1 MTADLRQT
9 QRRLKDVESASHEPV
24 AIVGMACR
32 FPGGVRSPEE
42 LWELVVEGRDAVSE
56 VPTDRNW
63 DLDHFYDPDP
73 EHPGTSY
80 AREGGFLDD
89 PAGFDAA
96 FFGISPREALGMAP
110 QQRLAL
116 EASWE
121 AIEHAGINP
130 ESLRGSQ
137 TGTFIGCDH
146 LDYVSDES
154 QVPEGSAGY
163 FTIGNSASVV
173 SGRVAY
179 TLGLEGAAVT
189 VDTACSSSL
198 VAMHL
203 ACQAIRQG
211 ECDMALAGGAAVMS
225 STAPFIGFS
234 ELRGLAPDGRSKPF
248 SQSADGISMA
258 EGVGVLLL
266 ERLSDAR
273 RNGHQVLAV
282 IRGTAV
288 NQDGASNGLTAPNG
302 PAQQRVIRQALAN
315 ARLTAA
321 DVDAVEAH
329 GTGTALGDPIEAQ
342 ALLATYGQDRPEDR
356 PLWLGSIKSNIG
368 HSQMAA
374 GAAGVIKMVLAMR
387 HQTLPASLH
396 IDEPTQHVDWSSGAI
411 QLLTEAVAWPEADH
425 PRRAGV
431 SSFGISGTNAHVV
444 LEQAPLAAE
453 FPPDDLDAADGEPAG
468 DRAADAEPAAVTAEP
483 ATGSAVGGPVPWLV
497 SARSAAALRGQAR
510 ALAERV
516 TADPDLS
523 PLDVGWSLATTRAH
537 FEHRAVVVGEDRDAL
552 LASLHALAEGDTHP
566 ALIPPT
572 PRPTTGDTVF
582 LFSGQGSQR
591 PGMGRE
597 LYDRFP
603 VYAQTFDQ
611 VCDLLGPYLDH
622 PLREVVFTGG
632 PDDLLNHTTYAQAGL
647 FALQVAMARLLETLG
662 VRPDAVIGH
671 SIGEVAAAHIAGI
684 LDLPDACH
692 LVAQRATLM
701 GTLPTGGAMATLNAT
716 PEELQPH
723 LDQHQGQVSI
733 AALNTPGNTVISGPT
748 EAVETIRT
756 HWAEQGR
763 KARSLTVSHAFHS
776 AQMDLIL
783 DPFTQALSTLTF
795 HAPTIPL
802 ISNLTGQPADPDF
815 ITTPTYW
822 AQHIRQP
829 VHFHQAITHTAPT
842 THTYLELGPDPTL
855 TTATQHTL
863 HHLQTHPT
871 TQPTHSP
878 DGQAAGDAAEAV
890 AEAGHSE
897 GEAGQER
904 PEPLVVAA
912 LQRKQGDV
920 HAFTRA
926 LAQLHA
932 AGAPLNWPGWFPA
945 DPAPRVVGLPT
956 YAFEHQRFW
965 LESPVP
971 RGAGG
976 AGVDAAESQL
986 WHAIEELDVEAL
998 SSTLKLDQGSP
1009 GFDALLPALPVL
1021 SAWRRQHRERSVVD
1035 SWRYEVRW
1043 KRLADAAPVALSGA
1057 WLLVVPA
1064 GFADHPAVQTATQ
1077 ALTGHGVSAVDHLV
1091 VEAGGADRSGLAGEI
1106 GERVA
1111 GGQPA
1116 GVLSLLA
1123 LDETAHPAHP
1133 GVPAGLA
1140 ATIALVRALGDAA
1153 VSAPL
1158 WCLTQGAV
1166 ATGATDPLPHP
1177 RQAQM
1182 WGLGRVAALEHADRW
1197 GGLIDLPT
1205 TIDHHTARRLATL
1218 LAPGQAEDQAAIRGA
1233 VFARRLRQAPEAADD
1248 APWRPTDTT
1257 LITGG
1262 TGGLGAR
1269 VARWLAENGAP
1280 RLLLASRSGPD
1291 AAGAG
1296 ELAAQLTA
1304 LGAAVDIVSCDVA
1317 DRDQL
1322 QRLLAD
1328 IPTDQPL
1335 SAVVHTAGVLEVD
1348 TLAELDLAAL
1358 DRTLDAKAV
1367 AAAHLHELTRDLDL
1381 SAFVLFSS
1389 NAATWGSG
1397 RQAGYAAA
1405 NAYLDA
1411 LAEHRRAHGLPATSI
1426 AWGPWGGT
1434 GMAADEAGVAY
1445 LKRRGLSPLD
1455 PHLGIASLQGALGRG
1470 DTTITV
1476 ADVDWEKFT
1485 TGFTAQRPS
1494 PLLSDVAPVAPA
1506 VAEAVDAM
1514 AASPLRQQLAEGTPA
1529 DQHRVLL
1536 EHVQRHAATI
1546 LGHASPDAVSP
1557 TVPFQELGFDSIT
1570 AVELRNQ
1577 LATSTGITI
1586 APTLVFDHPTPH
1598 AVATYLRGQ
1607 LTGQRATAAARPAS
1621 VVGSDEPIAIVGM
1634 ACRYP
1639 GGVRSPRDLWELVV
1653 EGRDAIAGMPT
1664 DRNWD
1669 LDTLFHPDPE
1679 HLGTSYANEGG
1690 FLYEAAEFDAAFFGI
1705 SPREALAMDPQQ
1717 RLLLETA
1724 WETFESAG
1732 LDREAL
1738 NGSDTGVFAGGT
1750 FQGYGATGTA
1760 SAQEVEGYLLAGGT
1774 PSVLSGR
1781 LAYSFGLEGPAMTV
1795 DTACS
1800 SSLVAM
1806 HLAAQALRQGE
1817 CGLALAGGVT
1827 VMATPTTFVE
1837 FSRQR
1842 GLAADGR
1849 CKPFA
1854 AAADGTGWGEGAGL
1868 VLLERLSDARRNGR
1882 RILAVLRGSAINQD
1896 GTSNGLTAPN
1906 GPSQQ
1911 RVIGQALAN
1920 ARLSPAE
1927 VDVVEAHGTGTTLGD
1942 PIEAQAL
1949 LATYGQDRPE
1959 GRPLWL
1965 GSIKSNIGHT
1975 QAASGVAGV
1984 IKMVEAMRHGVLPAS
1999 LHIDA
2004 PTPHVDWDAGEVRLL
2019 TERAAWPQADR
2030 PRRAGVSSFGISG
2043 TNAHLILEQP
2053 PAALEPAPVASPA
2066 PVTAE
2071 SAAGSAVGWLVPWL
2085 VSARSAA
2092 ALRGQAKALAER
2104 VTADP
2109 DLSPLDVGWS
2119 LATTRAHFEHR
2130 AVAVGENHEQ
2140 LLAALTALANGETH
2154 PHLTHPDTEATAGA
2168 GDTVFLFSGQGS
2180 QRPGMG
2186 RELYDRFPVYA
2197 ETFDQV
2203 CDLLDPY
2210 LDHSLRE
2217 VVFTGGPDDLL
2228 NHTTYAQAGL
2238 FALQVAMARLLETLG
2253 VRPDAVIGHSIGEV
2267 AAAHIAGV
2275 LDLPDACHLVAQRAT
2290 LMGTLPTGGAMA
2302 TLNATPEELQPHL
2315 DQHQGQVSIA
2325 ALNTPGNTVISGPT
2339 EAVETIR
2346 NHWAEQGRKARSLTV
2361 SHAFHSPQMDP
2372 ILDAFTQALSTL
2384 TFHAPAIPL
2393 ISNLTGQPADP
2404 DFITTPTYW
2413 AQHIRQPVHF
2423 HQAITH
2429 TTPTTHT
2436 YLELGPDPTLTT
2448 ATQHTLHHLQSLT
2461 VDDEDTERP
2470 AVVVAATLSRKKPEA
2485 QAFAQA
2491 LGALHAHGVRVDW
2504 TGWFPVSPAPRVVE
2518 LPTYAFQHQRFWLAA
2533 ADPVEA
2539 VGGAGQSAAEV
2550 ELWDAVERG
2559 DLAALARTLDSPE
2572 EQRPMLDAVLPTLSA
2587 WRRQHRER
2595 SVIDSWRYRA
2605 VWTPITDLPPAALD
2619 GSWLLVVPVGFE
2631 EHPVTHIATQALS
2644 GYGASVVRYL
2654 VTGTS
2659 ERDEVTD
2666 GLDELAVGVTF
2677 SGVVSLLALDEN
2689 PHPDYPAVPTGL
2701 ATTTTLIQALNN
2713 TTITAPLWTLT
2724 QGATTTHTTDPLPNP
2739 HQAHT
2744 WGLARVA
2751 ALEHPHHIAG
2761 LIDLPTNPNHHTT
2774 HHLATLLTQTPNQ
2787 THPTHDQ
2794 TAIRNT
2800 PLTRRLHHTPT
2811 PNNPIPTPWKPTGT
2825 TLITGGTGAL
2835 ATHITRWL
2843 AHQNAPHI
2851 ILTSRT
2857 GPNAPHTQTL
2867 TQELNHLNTTITITT
2882 CDITNRNQLQ
2892 QLLNTIPTHQPLTTI
2907 IHTAGI
2913 AENTPF
2919 EELDLPHLDA
2929 VLRPKSLGALHLHE
2943 LTREMKDV
2951 SAFVLFSSG
2960 AATWGGSRQGA
2971 YAAANTY
2978 LDALAEHRRAH
2989 GLPATSIAWAPWAES
3004 GMAADDAASAYYS
3017 RRGMNPLPP
3026 ELAVKALHQALT
3038 HNDTTITIADIDWHK
3053 FPASFTAQRPSPLL
3067 AHLTPAPAATAEVT
3081 SGQPAATSALA
3092 QQLADS
3098 TPGQQQQIVL
3108 HHIQTTA
3115 AQILGHASI
3124 DAVPATQPFQDLGFD
3139 SLTAVE
3145 LRNQLA
3151 SSTGLDLTPALIF
3164 DHPTPKELA
3173 DFLREQ
3179 LADEDVASEGRLLTE
3194 LDRWDAASESAD
3206 VDEAARRRI
3215 TGRLQLL
3222 LAKWSD
3228 TGRETDRSAAHSDLE
3243 AASAEDIFDLI
3254 SDEFG
3259 KS

>member
-1 MTADLRQT
+1 
-9 QRRLKDVESASHEPV
+9 
-24 AIVGMACR
+24 
-32 FPGGVRSPEE
+32 
-42 LWELVVEGRDAVSE
+42 
-56 VPTDRNW
+56 
-63 DLDHFYDPDP
+63 
-73 EHPGTSY
+73 
-80 AREGGFLDD
+80 
-89 PAGFDAA
+89 
-96 FFGISPREALGMAP
+96 
-110 QQRLAL
+110 
-116 EASWE
+116 
-121 AIEHAGINP
+121 
-130 ESLRGSQ
+130 
-137 TGTFIGCDH
+137 
-146 LDYVSDES
+146 
-154 QVPEGSAGY
+154 
-163 FTIGNSASVV
+163 
-173 SGRVAY
+173 
-179 TLGLEGAAVT
+179 
-189 VDTACSSSL
+189 
-198 VAMHL
+198 
-203 ACQAIRQG
+203 
-211 ECDMALAGGAAVMS
+211 
-225 STAPFIGFS
+225 
-234 ELRGLAPDGRSKPF
+234 
-248 SQSADGISMA
+248 
-258 EGVGVLLL
+258 
-266 ERLSDAR
+266 
-273 RNGHQVLAV
+273 
-282 IRGTAV
+282 
-288 NQDGASNGLTAPNG
+288 
-302 PAQQRVIRQALAN
+302 
-315 ARLTAA
+315 
-321 DVDAVEAH
+321 
-329 GTGTALGDPIEAQ
+329 
-342 ALLATYGQDRPEDR
+342 
-356 PLWLGSIKSNIG
+356 
-368 HSQMAA
+368 
-374 GAAGVIKMVLAMR
+374 
-387 HQTLPASLH
+387 
-396 IDEPTQHVDWSSGAI
+396 
-411 QLLTEAVAWPEADH
+411 
-425 PRRAGV
+425 
-431 SSFGISGTNAHVV
+431 
-444 LEQAPLAAE
+444 
-453 FPPDDLDAADGEPAG
+453 
-468 DRAADAEPAAVTAEP
+468 
-483 ATGSAVGGPVPWLV
+483 
-497 SARSAAALRGQAR
+497 
-510 ALAERV
+510 
-516 TADPDLS
+516 
-523 PLDVGWSLATTRAH
+523 
-537 FEHRAVVVGEDRDAL
+537 
-552 LASLHALAEGDTHP
+552 
-566 ALIPPT
+566 
-572 PRPTTGDTVF
+572 
-582 LFSGQGSQR
+582 
-591 PGMGRE
+591 
-597 LYDRFP
+597 
-603 VYAQTFDQ
+603 
-611 VCDLLGPYLDH
+611 
-622 PLREVVFTGG
+622 
-632 PDDLLNHTTYAQAGL
+632 
-647 FALQVAMARLLETLG
+647 
-662 VRPDAVIGH
+662 
-671 SIGEVAAAHIAGI
+671 
-684 LDLPDACH
+684 
-692 LVAQRATLM
+692 
-701 GTLPTGGAMATLNAT
+701 
-716 PEELQPH
+716 
-723 LDQHQGQVSI
+723 
-733 AALNTPGNTVISGPT
+733 
-748 EAVETIRT
+748 
-756 HWAEQGR
+756 
-763 KARSLTVSHAFHS
+763 
-776 AQMDLIL
+776 
-783 DPFTQALSTLTF
+783 
-795 HAPTIPL
+795 
-802 ISNLTGQPADPDF
+802 
-815 ITTPTYW
+815 
-822 AQHIRQP
+822 
-829 VHFHQAITHTAPT
+829 HTAPT

-871 TQPTHSP
+871 TQPTHNP
-878 DGQAAGDAAEAV
+878 DGQATGDVEGIAE
-890 AEAGHSE
+890 EGHS
-897 GEAGQER
+897 GSEAEQER
-904 PEPLVVAA
+904 PDPLVVAA

-932 AGAPLNWPGWFPA
+932 AGTALNWPGWFPA

-956 YAFEHQRFW
+956 YAFQHQRFW

-971 RGAGG
+971 RRAGG

-998 SSTLKLDQGSP
+998 SHTLKLDQDSP

-1035 SWRYEVRW
+1035 SWRYEVTW
-1043 KRLADAAPVALSGA
+1043 KRLADAAPAALSGA

-1064 GFADHPAVQTATQ
+1064 GFAGHPAVQTAAQ

-1111 GGQPA
+1111 GGQPV
-1116 GVLSLLA
+1116 GVISLLA

-1140 ATIALVRALGDAA
+1140 ATIALVWALGDAA

-1166 ATGATDPLPHP
+1166 ATGGADPLPHP
-1177 RQAQM
+1177 RQAQV

-1218 LAPGQAEDQAAIRGA
+1218 LVPGQAEDQVAIRGA
-1233 VFARRLRQAPEAADD
+1233 VFGRRLRQAPGATDD
-1248 APWRPTDTT
+1248 APWQPTGTT

-1291 AAGAG
+1291 AAAAG

-1322 QRLLAD
+1322 QRLLASV
-1328 IPTDQPL
+1328 PTDQPL

-1358 DRTLDAKAV
+1358 DRTLGAKAV

-1434 GMAADEAGVAY
+1434 GMAADEAGIAY

-1455 PHLGIASLQGALGRG
+1455 PHLGIASLQAALGRG

-1546 LGHASPDAVSP
+1546 LGHASPDAVSA

-1607 LTGQRATAAARPAS
+1607 LTGQRATAAAQPAS
-1621 VVGSDEPIAIVGM
+1621 VVGSDDPIAIVGM

-1882 RILAVLRGSAINQD
+1882 RVLAVLRGSAINQD

-1965 GSIKSNIGHT
+1965 GSVKSNIGHT

-1984 IKMVEAMRHGVLPAS
+1984 IKMVEAIRHGVLPAS

-2019 TERAAWPQADR
+2019 TERAAWPRADR

-2053 PAALEPAPVASPA
+2053 PAALEPTTVTSPA
-2066 PVTAE
+2066 PATVE
-2071 SAAGSAVGWLVPWL
+2071 SAAGSAVGGPVPWL

-2154 PHLTHPDTEATAGA
+2154 PHLTHPDAEATAGT

-2197 ETFDQV
+2197 QTFDQV

-2210 LDHSLRE
+2210 LDHPLRD
-2217 VVFTGGPDDLL
+2217 VVFTGGPEDLL

-2267 AAAHIAGV
+2267 AAAHIAGI
-2275 LDLPDACHLVAQRAT
+2275 LDLPDAC
-2290 LMGTLPTGGAMA
+2290 
-2302 TLNATPEELQPHL
+2302 
-2315 DQHQGQVSIA
+2315 
-2325 ALNTPGNTVISGPT
+2325 
-2339 EAVETIR
+2339 
-2346 NHWAEQGRKARSLTV
+2346 
-2361 SHAFHSPQMDP
+2361 
-2372 ILDAFTQALSTL
+2372 
-2384 TFHAPAIPL
+2384 
-2393 ISNLTGQPADP
+2393 
-2404 DFITTPTYW
+2404 
-2413 AQHIRQPVHF
+2413 
-2423 HQAITH
+2423 
-2429 TTPTTHT
+2429 
-2436 YLELGPDPTLTT
+2436 
-2448 ATQHTLHHLQSLT
+2448 
-2461 VDDEDTERP
+2461 
-2470 AVVVAATLSRKKPEA
+2470 
-2485 QAFAQA
+2485 
-2491 LGALHAHGVRVDW
+2491 
-2504 TGWFPVSPAPRVVE
+2504 
-2518 LPTYAFQHQRFWLAA
+2518 
-2533 ADPVEA
+2533 
-2539 VGGAGQSAAEV
+2539 
-2550 ELWDAVERG
+2550 
-2559 DLAALARTLDSPE
+2559 
-2572 EQRPMLDAVLPTLSA
+2572 
-2587 WRRQHRER
+2587 
-2595 SVIDSWRYRA
+2595 
-2605 VWTPITDLPPAALD
+2605 
-2619 GSWLLVVPVGFE
+2619 
-2631 EHPVTHIATQALS
+2631 
-2644 GYGASVVRYL
+2644 
-2654 VTGTS
+2654 
-2659 ERDEVTD
+2659 
-2666 GLDELAVGVTF
+2666 
-2677 SGVVSLLALDEN
+2677 
-2689 PHPDYPAVPTGL
+2689 
-2701 ATTTTLIQALNN
+2701 
-2713 TTITAPLWTLT
+2713 
-2724 QGATTTHTTDPLPNP
+2724 
-2739 HQAHT
+2739 
-2744 WGLARVA
+2744 
-2751 ALEHPHHIAG
+2751 
-2761 LIDLPTNPNHHTT
+2761 
-2774 HHLATLLTQTPNQ
+2774 
-2787 THPTHDQ
+2787 
-2794 TAIRNT
+2794 
-2800 PLTRRLHHTPT
+2800 
-2811 PNNPIPTPWKPTGT
+2811 
-2825 TLITGGTGAL
+2825 
-2835 ATHITRWL
+2835 
-2843 AHQNAPHI
+2843 
-2851 ILTSRT
+2851 
-2857 GPNAPHTQTL
+2857 
-2867 TQELNHLNTTITITT
+2867 
-2882 CDITNRNQLQ
+2882 
-2892 QLLNTIPTHQPLTTI
+2892 
-2907 IHTAGI
+2907 
-2913 AENTPF
+2913 
-2919 EELDLPHLDA
+2919 
-2929 VLRPKSLGALHLHE
+2929 
-2943 LTREMKDV
+2943 
-2951 SAFVLFSSG
+2951 
-2960 AATWGGSRQGA
+2960 
-2971 YAAANTY
+2971 
-2978 LDALAEHRRAH
+2978 
-2989 GLPATSIAWAPWAES
+2989 
-3004 GMAADDAASAYYS
+3004 
-3017 RRGMNPLPP
+3017 
-3026 ELAVKALHQALT
+3026 
-3038 HNDTTITIADIDWHK
+3038 
-3053 FPASFTAQRPSPLL
+3053 
-3067 AHLTPAPAATAEVT
+3067 
-3081 SGQPAATSALA
+3081 
-3092 QQLADS
+3092 
-3098 TPGQQQQIVL
+3098 
-3108 HHIQTTA
+3108 
-3115 AQILGHASI
+3115 
-3124 DAVPATQPFQDLGFD
+3124 
-3139 SLTAVE
+3139 
-3145 LRNQLA
+3145 
-3151 SSTGLDLTPALIF
+3151 
-3164 DHPTPKELA
+3164 
-3173 DFLREQ
+3173 
-3179 LADEDVASEGRLLTE
+3179 
-3194 LDRWDAASESAD
+3194 
-3206 VDEAARRRI
+3206 
-3215 TGRLQLL
+3215 
-3222 LAKWSD
+3222 
-3228 TGRETDRSAAHSDLE
+3228 
-3243 AASAEDIFDLI
+3243 
-3254 SDEFG
+3254 
-3259 KS
+3259 

>member
-1 MTADLRQT
+1 
-9 QRRLKDVESASHEPV
+9 
-24 AIVGMACR
+24 
-32 FPGGVRSPEE
+32 
-42 LWELVVEGRDAVSE
+42 
-56 VPTDRNW
+56 
-63 DLDHFYDPDP
+63 
-73 EHPGTSY
+73 
-80 AREGGFLDD
+80 
-89 PAGFDAA
+89 
-96 FFGISPREALGMAP
+96 
-110 QQRLAL
+110 
-116 EASWE
+116 
-121 AIEHAGINP
+121 
-130 ESLRGSQ
+130 
-137 TGTFIGCDH
+137 
-146 LDYVSDES
+146 
-154 QVPEGSAGY
+154 
-163 FTIGNSASVV
+163 
-173 SGRVAY
+173 
-179 TLGLEGAAVT
+179 
-189 VDTACSSSL
+189 
-198 VAMHL
+198 
-203 ACQAIRQG
+203 
-211 ECDMALAGGAAVMS
+211 
-225 STAPFIGFS
+225 
-234 ELRGLAPDGRSKPF
+234 
-248 SQSADGISMA
+248 
-258 EGVGVLLL
+258 
-266 ERLSDAR
+266 
-273 RNGHQVLAV
+273 
-282 IRGTAV
+282 
-288 NQDGASNGLTAPNG
+288 
-302 PAQQRVIRQALAN
+302 
-315 ARLTAA
+315 
-321 DVDAVEAH
+321 
-329 GTGTALGDPIEAQ
+329 
-342 ALLATYGQDRPEDR
+342 
-356 PLWLGSIKSNIG
+356 
-368 HSQMAA
+368 
-374 GAAGVIKMVLAMR
+374 
-387 HQTLPASLH
+387 
-396 IDEPTQHVDWSSGAI
+396 
-411 QLLTEAVAWPEADH
+411 
-425 PRRAGV
+425 
-431 SSFGISGTNAHVV
+431 
-444 LEQAPLAAE
+444 
-453 FPPDDLDAADGEPAG
+453 
-468 DRAADAEPAAVTAEP
+468 
-483 ATGSAVGGPVPWLV
+483 
-497 SARSAAALRGQAR
+497 
-510 ALAERV
+510 
-516 TADPDLS
+516 
-523 PLDVGWSLATTRAH
+523 
-537 FEHRAVVVGEDRDAL
+537 
-552 LASLHALAEGDTHP
+552 
-566 ALIPPT
+566 
-572 PRPTTGDTVF
+572 
-582 LFSGQGSQR
+582 
-591 PGMGRE
+591 
-597 LYDRFP
+597 
-603 VYAQTFDQ
+603 
-611 VCDLLGPYLDH
+611 
-622 PLREVVFTGG
+622 
-632 PDDLLNHTTYAQAGL
+632 
-647 FALQVAMARLLETLG
+647 
-662 VRPDAVIGH
+662 
-671 SIGEVAAAHIAGI
+671 
-684 LDLPDACH
+684 
-692 LVAQRATLM
+692 
-701 GTLPTGGAMATLNAT
+701 
-716 PEELQPH
+716 
-723 LDQHQGQVSI
+723 
-733 AALNTPGNTVISGPT
+733 
-748 EAVETIRT
+748 
-756 HWAEQGR
+756 
-763 KARSLTVSHAFHS
+763 
-776 AQMDLIL
+776 
-783 DPFTQALSTLTF
+783 
-795 HAPTIPL
+795 
-802 ISNLTGQPADPDF
+802 
-815 ITTPTYW
+815 
-822 AQHIRQP
+822 
-829 VHFHQAITHTAPT
+829 AITHTAPT

-863 HHLQTHPT
+863 HHLLTHPT

-890 AEAGHSE
+890 AEEGHSE
-897 GEAGQER
+897 GEAGRER

-932 AGAPLNWPGWFPA
+932 AGPPLNWPGWFPA

-956 YAFEHQRFW
+956 YAFQHQRFW

-971 RGAGG
+971 RRAGG

-1043 KRLADAAPVALSGA
+1043 KRLADAAPAALSGA

-1091 VEAGGADRSGLAGEI
+1091 VEAGGADRSGLAGEV

-1166 ATGATDPLPHP
+1166 ATGAADPLPHP
-1177 RQAQM
+1177 RQAQV

-1205 TIDHHTARRLATL
+1205 TIDHHTARRLAAL
-1218 LAPGQAEDQAAIRGA
+1218 LAPGQAEDQVAIRGA
-1233 VFARRLRQAPEAADD
+1233 VFARRLRQAPGAADD
-1248 APWRPTDTT
+1248 APWRPTGTT

-1322 QRLLAD
+1322 QCLLAD

-1434 GMAADEAGVAY
+1434 GMAADEAGIAY

-1455 PHLGIASLQGALGRG
+1455 PHLGIASLQAALGRG

-1679 HLGTSYANEGG
+1679 HLGTSYTNEGG

-1882 RILAVLRGSAINQD
+1882 RVLAVLRGSAINQD

-1920 ARLSPAE
+1920 ARVSPAE

-1959 GRPLWL
+1959 GQPLWL

-2071 SAAGSAVGWLVPWL
+2071 SATGSAVGGPVPWL

-2154 PHLTHPDTEATAGA
+2154 PHLTHPDTEATAGT

-2210 LDHSLRE
+2210 LDHPLRD

-2253 VRPDAVIGHSIGEV
+2253 IRPDAVIGHSIGEV
-2267 AAAHIAGV
+2267 AAAHIAGI

-2290 LMGTLPTGGAMA
+2290 LMGSLPPGGTMA

-2346 NHWAEQGRKARSLTV
+2346 THWAEQGRKARSLTV
-2361 SHAFHSPQMDP
+2361 SHAFHSAQMDP
-2372 ILDAFTQALSTL
+2372 ILDAFTQALNTL
-2384 TFHAPAIPL
+2384 TFHAPTIPL

-2404 DFITTPTYW
+2404 D
-2413 AQHIRQPVHF
+2413 
-2423 HQAITH
+2423 
-2429 TTPTTHT
+2429 
-2436 YLELGPDPTLTT
+2436 
-2448 ATQHTLHHLQSLT
+2448 
-2461 VDDEDTERP
+2461 
-2470 AVVVAATLSRKKPEA
+2470 
-2485 QAFAQA
+2485 
-2491 LGALHAHGVRVDW
+2491 
-2504 TGWFPVSPAPRVVE
+2504 
-2518 LPTYAFQHQRFWLAA
+2518 
-2533 ADPVEA
+2533 
-2539 VGGAGQSAAEV
+2539 
-2550 ELWDAVERG
+2550 
-2559 DLAALARTLDSPE
+2559 
-2572 EQRPMLDAVLPTLSA
+2572 
-2587 WRRQHRER
+2587 
-2595 SVIDSWRYRA
+2595 
-2605 VWTPITDLPPAALD
+2605 
-2619 GSWLLVVPVGFE
+2619 
-2631 EHPVTHIATQALS
+2631 
-2644 GYGASVVRYL
+2644 
-2654 VTGTS
+2654 
-2659 ERDEVTD
+2659 
-2666 GLDELAVGVTF
+2666 
-2677 SGVVSLLALDEN
+2677 
-2689 PHPDYPAVPTGL
+2689 
-2701 ATTTTLIQALNN
+2701 
-2713 TTITAPLWTLT
+2713 
-2724 QGATTTHTTDPLPNP
+2724 
-2739 HQAHT
+2739 
-2744 WGLARVA
+2744 
-2751 ALEHPHHIAG
+2751 
-2761 LIDLPTNPNHHTT
+2761 
-2774 HHLATLLTQTPNQ
+2774 
-2787 THPTHDQ
+2787 
-2794 TAIRNT
+2794 
-2800 PLTRRLHHTPT
+2800 
-2811 PNNPIPTPWKPTGT
+2811 
-2825 TLITGGTGAL
+2825 
-2835 ATHITRWL
+2835 
-2843 AHQNAPHI
+2843 
-2851 ILTSRT
+2851 
-2857 GPNAPHTQTL
+2857 
-2867 TQELNHLNTTITITT
+2867 
-2882 CDITNRNQLQ
+2882 
-2892 QLLNTIPTHQPLTTI
+2892 
-2907 IHTAGI
+2907 
-2913 AENTPF
+2913 
-2919 EELDLPHLDA
+2919 
-2929 VLRPKSLGALHLHE
+2929 
-2943 LTREMKDV
+2943 
-2951 SAFVLFSSG
+2951 
-2960 AATWGGSRQGA
+2960 
-2971 YAAANTY
+2971 
-2978 LDALAEHRRAH
+2978 
-2989 GLPATSIAWAPWAES
+2989 
-3004 GMAADDAASAYYS
+3004 
-3017 RRGMNPLPP
+3017 
-3026 ELAVKALHQALT
+3026 
-3038 HNDTTITIADIDWHK
+3038 
-3053 FPASFTAQRPSPLL
+3053 
-3067 AHLTPAPAATAEVT
+3067 
-3081 SGQPAATSALA
+3081 
-3092 QQLADS
+3092 
-3098 TPGQQQQIVL
+3098 
-3108 HHIQTTA
+3108 
-3115 AQILGHASI
+3115 
-3124 DAVPATQPFQDLGFD
+3124 
-3139 SLTAVE
+3139 
-3145 LRNQLA
+3145 
-3151 SSTGLDLTPALIF
+3151 
-3164 DHPTPKELA
+3164 
-3173 DFLREQ
+3173 
-3179 LADEDVASEGRLLTE
+3179 
-3194 LDRWDAASESAD
+3194 
-3206 VDEAARRRI
+3206 
-3215 TGRLQLL
+3215 
-3222 LAKWSD
+3222 
-3228 TGRETDRSAAHSDLE
+3228 
-3243 AASAEDIFDLI
+3243 
-3254 SDEFG
+3254 
-3259 KS
+3259 